1 MKPQPKPRGFFRKG
15 NRYGKGRP
23 FGARNRPKEFP
34 FVKEGSD
41 SVSANRFRTVAA
53 RIAFDLGG
61 RENLREAQQQLI
73 RRCAMISAECERLES
88 QAVEGQPLNALA
100 YGQLT
105 GHLVRALNVL
115 GIKRELRDVTP
126 ALHQYLDAL
135 QAPVEFPDPA
145 ATTEAAET
153 PDSAAAADEKD

>member
-1 MKPQPKPRGFFRKG
+1 LAGYPLHRMKPQPKSRGFFAKG

-41 SVSANRFRTVAA
+41 SVSAQRFRTVAS
-53 RIAFDLGG
+53 RMAFDLGG
-61 RENLREAQQQLI
+61 RENLTEAQQQLI
-73 RRCAMISAECERLES
+73 RRCAMLSAQCELMEAH
-88 QAVEGQPLNALA
+88 AVEGQPLNALA

-115 GIKRELRDVTP
+115 GLKRELIDVTP
-126 ALHQYLDAL
+126 ALHQYLDTL
-135 QAPVEFPDPA
+135 QPA
-145 ATTEAAET
+145 EPQDLVATAE
-153 PDSAAAADEKD
+153 D

>member
-1 MKPQPKPRGFFRKG
+1 MEPQTNNRGLFRQG

-23 FGARNRPKEFP
+23 FGARNKPKDYP
-34 FVKEGSD
+34 FLKEGSD
-41 SVSANRFRTVAA
+41 TVSARRFRTVAA

-73 RRCAMISAECERLES
+73 RRCAMLSAQCELMEA

-115 GIKRELRDVTP
+115 GLKREPIDVTP
-126 ALHQYLDAL
+126 ALHQYLDTL
-135 QAPVEFPDPA
+135 QPA
-145 ATTEAAET
+145 EPQDLVATAE
-153 PDSAAAADEKD
+153 D